1 MADLPKLPKRPNYF
15 QAQFLIV
22 RDFEDEQ
29 AYHEEMLRRHNRN
42 LHEWGVVRDG
52 LQVSKTGDGK
62 NLAISPGSAID
73 SLGREI
79 VLEKEELL
87 GFDQVQAVAEASP

>member
-1 MADLPKLPKRPNYF
+1 MAAPKRPNYF
-15 QAQFLIV
+15 QSQFLIV

-29 AYHEEMLRRHNRN
+29 KYHEESLRRHNRL

-52 LQVSKTGDGK
+52 LQVTKSGD
-62 NLAISPGSAID
+62 NFSISAGSAID

-79 VLEKEELL
+79 ILDTAAHV
-87 GFDQVQAVAEASP
+87 DCC